1 MNANLA
7 DLLNQVDHAKSR
19 LAGCTPLPR
28 HTASSLREKHHLD
41 WIYHS
46 NALAGNRLSLRET
59 KVVLEGITIGGKSIA
74 EHLEVIRHR
83 DAIYHLE
90 KMVRQNRP
98 LDAQGIL
105 ELHSILQTG
114 QLSPRTSTS
123 TTPDQDAK
131 IADLVAQ
138 HRPPSG
144 QHPLIHAARWHALF
158 INQRPFPGQNGRLA
172 RLLLNYDLAQAG
184 YLPAIIDIDD
194 RQRYDAAL
202 NNAAALKTALAR
214 KETTPATDELAVLI
228 IQACLRAFNLTLG
241 LIAPAPAPVPAKPA

>member
-7 DLLNQVDHAKSR
+7 DLLKQVDHAKSR
-19 LAGCTPLPR
+19 LAGFTPLPR

-90 KMVRQNRP
+90 KMARQNRP
-98 LDAQGIL
+98 LDAQGIV
-105 ELHSILQTG
+105 ELHTILQTG
-114 QLSPRTSTS
+114 RLSPRTS

-144 QHPLIHAARWHALF
+144 QHPLVDAARWHAHL
-158 INQRPFPGQNGRLA
+158 INQRPFPGENGRLA
-172 RLLLNYDLAQAG
+172 RLLLNHDLAQAG
-184 YLPAIIDIDD
+184 YLPAIIDSDD

-202 NNAAALKTALAR
+202 AR
-214 KETTPATDELAVLI
+214 KETTPVTDELAVLI
-228 IQACLRAFNLTLG
+228 IQACLRTFNLTLG
-241 LIAPAPAPVPAKPA
+241 LIAPAAAKPV